1 MDFYYSRKEL
11 RKIFIISLI
20 IFAISLAIT
29 LTACNSVT
37 MSLILM
43 LFPTLFVVATIFI
56 LLFPQRLARIDE
68 RGIQIDHAV
77 PLLWIDVV
85 QARKIKAK
93 VFCGGREAI
102 VFDLKPRVVYPLT
115 FMQNLCKNSEFTSF
129 SIPLYAM
136 EEKDKKAICEE
147 IMKYCKLD

>member
-1 MDFYYSRKEL
+1 MDFYYSKKEL
-11 RKIFIISLI
+11 RKIFTISLVVFIISLT
-20 IFAISLAIT
+20 IT

-43 LFPTLFVVATIFI
+43 LFPTLFMIATSFV
-56 LLFPQRLARIDE
+56 LFVPQRLAHIDE

-93 VFCGGREAI
+93 VMCGGREAI

-115 FMQNLCKNSEFTSF
+115 FMQNLCKNCEFTPF

-136 EEKDKKAICEE
+136 EEKDKTAICEE
-147 IMKYCKLD
+147 IAKYCKID